1 VWVVES
7 EDRGGKWREVEEVD
21 GERRREKIGVGTAEE
36 EIHDSNMDDSVLPD
50 LTVKHPIFGRVANIQ
65 LARESEN
72 KGKKSQ
78 LLLSPHSPAD
88 CQLLAAC
95 LP

>member
-1 VWVVES
+1 MES
-7 EDRGGKWREVEEVD
+7 EDRGKWREVEEVD
-21 GERRREKIGVGTAEE
+21 GERRREKIGVGTAEEE

-88 CQLLAAC
+88 CQLLAAG